1 MVQKRVDTF
10 KPSQKASLNLQ
21 SNGKKGKKGKERKES
36 QRLFPSFASILPLLP
51 LFWFLGDFES
61 VNQTDVE
68 YEPS

>member
-21 SNGKKGKKGKERKES
+21 SNGKERKES